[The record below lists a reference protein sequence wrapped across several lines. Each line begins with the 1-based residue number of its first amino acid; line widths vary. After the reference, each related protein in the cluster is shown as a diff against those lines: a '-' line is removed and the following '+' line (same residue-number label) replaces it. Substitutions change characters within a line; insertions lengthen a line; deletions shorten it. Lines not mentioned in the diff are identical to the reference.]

1 MKDAAMP
8 QSKRQ
13 AEGNALAAWSI
24 TRIGP
29 LEKKMRKTIARYGRI
44 A

>member
-1 MKDAAMP
+1 MRELAVRRV
-8 QSKRQ
+8 KRQ
-13 AEGNALAAWSI
+13 AEGNALAVWSI

-29 LEKKMRKTIARYGRI
+29 LAKKARKRVARYGRI